1 MAGQLREKFRSMQ
14 EWIFSHTKIVL
25 PIVVL
30 ICVAVTVIAALQ
42 ANKNETEKE
51 QAVTAEALQEES
63 TQELALEVPEELLE
77 ENAYPE
83 INALISSYY
92 GALAEGNVEVVEQI
106 TNYMEEKEKIR
117 IVELSKYIEGYPVID
132 VYTKKGP
139 VENSYVVYAYSRV
152 KFKDYENTVPGMQ
165 AFYICQNEDG
175 SYYINEGVEDRAV
188 LDYIGRIAL
197 QDDVIDLNNKVAVEY
212 NDLCAS
218 DNALSAFLKEL
229 DSQIKISVGEILA
242 AQEEQQEQQQNIET
256 GEMPTEG
263 EEGNSDTEAAQAGE
277 PENAE
282 PEETVIQTVRTT
294 DVVNIRSSDSET
306 ADKLGK
312 AQKGETFTL
321 LESKVNGWSRIQ
333 YQNGEAYIRS
343 DYLEVINTETVANN
357 NESNNNESNEE
368 PVQEGTNE
376 YVTVIENVNIRSA
389 ESETSDRLGVAYQG
403 EKLELIMKQADGWC
417 KIKYNGQTAY
427 VKSEYVE

>member
-1 MAGQLREKFRSMQ
+1 MAGLKTVFRSIR
-14 EWIFSHTKIVL
+14 EWISSHSKIVL

-30 ICVAVTVIAALQ
+30 ICVAITAGVALQ
-42 ANKNETEKE
+42 ANKKENEQQ
-51 QAVTAEALQEES
+51 QAVTAEAIQEES
-63 TQELALEVPEELLE
+63 QAETALEVPEEPLE
-77 ENAYPE
+77 ENAYQE
-83 INALISSYY
+83 INALIGAYY
-92 GALAEGNVEVVEQI
+92 SALAQGDVEAVEKI
-106 TNYMEEKEKIR
+106 SNYMEESEKIR
-117 IVELSKYIEGYPVID
+117 IVEISKYIEDYPVID

-175 SYYINEGVEDRAV
+175 SYYINEGEEDKSV

-212 NDLCAS
+212 NDLCANDS
-218 DNALSAFLKEL
+218 VLSAFLKEL

-242 AQEEQQEQQQNIET
+242 AAAQEEQPEQQPEENPA
-256 GEMPTEG
+256 GEGSGGDAAEG
-263 EEGNSDTEAAQAGE
+263 GEAQAEGGE
-277 PENAE
+277 SENSGQQPEVSE
-282 PEETVIQTVRTT
+282 VQTVRTT

-312 AQKGETFTL
+312 AQKGDTFTV
-321 LESKVNGWSRIQ
+321 LENKVNGWSRIK
-333 YQNGEAYIRS
+333 YNDGEAYIRS
-343 DYLEVINTETVANN
+343 DFLEVVSTETVTNDTPAP
-357 NESNNNESNEE
+357 E
-368 PVQEGTNE
+368 EGTNE
-376 YVTVIENVNIRSA
+376 YVTVKENVNIRST

-427 VKSEYVE
+427 VKSDYVE

>member
-30 ICVAVTVIAALQ
+30 ICVAVTVFAALQ
-42 ANKNETEKE
+42 ANKNETEKQ
-51 QAVTAEALQEES
+51 QAVTAEAIPEES
-63 TQELALEVPEELLE
+63 VPEAALEVPEEPFE

-83 INALISSYY
+83 INALITSYY
-92 GALAEGNVEVVEQI
+92 TALAEGNVEAVEQI
-106 TNYMEEKEKIR
+106 SNYMEEKEKIR
-117 IVELSKYIEGYPVID
+117 IVEQSKYIEGYPVID

-139 VENSYVVYAYSRV
+139 AENSYVVYAYSRV

-165 AFYICQNEDG
+165 AFYICQNGDG
-175 SYYINEGVEDRAV
+175 SYYINEGVEDQAV

-197 QDDVIDLNNKVAVEY
+197 QDDVIDLSNKVSVEY

-218 DNALSAFLKEL
+218 DNALRAFLLEM

-242 AQEEQQEQQQNIET
+242 AQEEQQQAAAEPET
-256 GEMPTEG
+256 VEAPTEG
-263 EEGNSDTEAAQAGE
+263 EAGNGDTEVAQGGE
-277 PENAE
+277 PESETTAE
-282 PEETVIQTVRTT
+282 NVIQTVRTT

-333 YQNGEAYIRS
+333 YQDGEAYIRS
-343 DYLEVINTETVANN
+343 DYLEVIDTATATNNGNTG
-357 NESNNNESNEE
+357 E
-368 PVQEGTNE
+368 PVQEETNG
-376 YVTVIENVNIRSA
+376 YVTVVENVNIRAA

-403 EKLELIMKQADGWC
+403 EKLELIMKLADGWC

-427 VKSEYVE
+427 VKSDYVE

>member
-1 MAGQLREKFRSMQ
+1 MAGLKAVFRSVR
-14 EWIFSHTKIVL
+14 ERISSHSKIVL

-30 ICVAVTVIAALQ
+30 ICVAITAGVALQ
-42 ANKNETEKE
+42 ANKKENEQQ
-51 QAVTAEALQEES
+51 QAVTAEAAIQEES
-63 TQELALEVPEELLE
+63 QAETALEVPEEPLE

-83 INALISSYY
+83 INALIGSYY
-92 GALAEGNVEVVEQI
+92 SALAAGDVEAVEKI
-106 TNYMEEKEKIR
+106 SNYMEESEKIR
-117 IVELSKYIEGYPVID
+117 IVEISKYIEDYPVID

-165 AFYICQNEDG
+165 AFYICQKEDG
-175 SYYINEGVEDRAV
+175 SYYINEGEEDQSV

-212 NDLCAS
+212 NDLCANDS
-218 DNALSAFLKEL
+218 VLSAFLKEL

-242 AQEEQQEQQQNIET
+242 AAAQEEQQQEQPEENPAGEGSEGDAAAAEGGTEQAEGGESENNEQQPAVSE
-256 GEMPTEG
+256 
-263 EEGNSDTEAAQAGE
+263 
-277 PENAE
+277 
-282 PEETVIQTVRTT
+282 VQTARTT
-294 DVVNIRSSDSET
+294 DVVNIRSSDSVT

-312 AQKGETFTL
+312 AQKGETFTV
-321 LESKVNGWSRIQ
+321 LENKVNGWSRIK
-333 YQNGEAYIRS
+333 YNDGEGYIRS
-343 DYLEVINTETVANN
+343 DFLEVVSTETVPNDTPAP
-357 NESNNNESNEE
+357 E
-368 PVQEGTNE
+368 EGTNE
-376 YVTVIENVNIRSA
+376 YVTVKENVNIRSA

-427 VKSEYVE
+427 VKSDYVE